1 MSVIVASPRI
11 LLPHLCLTVM
21 LSIVA
26 ASAAENLENLTAK
39 ATAYEAQERYEEAEL
54 VYQQAL
60 KAASDDLVRAKIGSH
75 LASVYERDDRYAD
88 AERMF
93 RSALQWR
100 RQALPRSS
108 VEVSYS
114 LNNLAELYHAQGRD
128 WEARNLLESSVDN
141 LERFHPEAEG
151 LPVILGN
158 LAIVQCRFGELQRA
172 EELLR
177 RALESY
183 EGDGRES
190 RNFAV
195 TLSDMA
201 QVLQLKEEFHAAAP
215 LYEQAIGI
223 FERLGQP
230 NTVDLA
236 ATLADEGTLYMRLGQ
251 IEESR
256 QAELRALELLPAS
269 SNRALRAQVLRSL
282 GNVEARGAHP
292 SDSLP

>member
-1 MSVIVASPRI
+1 
-11 LLPHLCLTVM
+11 
-21 LSIVA
+21 
-26 ASAAENLENLTAK
+26 
-39 ATAYEAQERYEEAEL
+39 
-54 VYQQAL
+54 
-60 KAASDDLVRAKIGSH
+60 
-75 LASVYERDDRYAD
+75 
-88 AERMF
+88 
-93 RSALQWR
+93 
-100 RQALPRSS
+100 
-108 VEVSYS
+108 
-114 LNNLAELYHAQGRD
+114 
-128 WEARNLLESSVDN
+128 NLLESSVDN

-236 ATLADEGTLYMRLGQ
+236 ATLADEGTLYLRLGQ

-292 SDSLP
+292 SDSLPYFEESLQIQERTLGAEHPATAALLLDYSSATLRTGNKSRARKLRQRALDLLAKIG